1 MLTVQQERDREYLKG
16 NILFFLASIVVEV
29 CWRALSLLSEWI
41 KNFSN
46 RIKAANLAAI
56 HSRTFFTLQFC

>member
-1 MLTVQQERDREYLKG
+1 MLTVQRERDREYLKG

-41 KNFSN
+41 K
-46 RIKAANLAAI
+46 
-56 HSRTFFTLQFC
+56 TFPTG